1 MTELAKNNM
10 PKQYHSVAIILHWLI
25 AIALVFMFVSGLY
38 MVNADIGK
46 ADQYKLYQV
55 HKGAGV
61 LLLVSIGVRIAV
73 RLVTRQ
79 PRLPDRLTRTDKRL
93 AKSGHIALY
102 GAMIVMPLS
111 GWLMVSASPF
121 GLPTIVFDW
130 FQWPHVPGVE
140 RNKLVESLSRNI
152 HWYTGLMFL
161 SLIAVHIGAVFK
173 HSIIDHIKLL
183 PRMWWNKS
191 NEK

>member
-1 MTELAKNNM
+1 MTELANHNA
-10 PKQYHSVAIILHWLI
+10 PKQYHIVAILLHWLI
-25 AIALVFMFVSGLY
+25 ALALVFMFVSGLY
-38 MVNADIGK
+38 MVNADIDK
-46 ADQYKLYQV
+46 ADQYKLYQI

-61 LLLVSIGVRIAV
+61 LLLLSIGVRIVV

-79 PRLPDRLTRTDKRL
+79 PRLPDNLTQTDKRL

-102 GAMIVMPLS
+102 VAMIVMPLS

-152 HWYTGLMFL
+152 HWYTGLTFL

-173 HSIIDHIKLL
+173 HSITDHIKLL
-183 PRMWWNKS
+183 PRMWWKKS
-191 NEK
+191 NEN